1 MLPGLISSCSRLTG
15 IEAVTTDN
23 SDVLEIISEPV
34 AVDEDESYG
43 THDVLFST
51 VTLSGSWSTD
61 AAGIICE
68 EMSLVKAT
76 GKLTLLIL

>member
-51 VTLSGSWSTD
+51 VTLSGS
-61 AAGIICE
+61 
-68 EMSLVKAT
+68 
-76 GKLTLLIL
+76 